1 MALRRFMLSQ
11 HRRRGAHT
19 RTTNRRRRS
28 HFLDK
33 APTHL
38 DFNIQSMA
46 EDMAKAAMVRV
57 HSALPEGARL
67 IAMVHDE
74 FIVEC
79 RQEHAEDVRAL
90 MVETMQTAPEGF
102 NVLMAVEAKI
112 ADNWG
117 GRIKMLL

>member
-1 MALRRFMLSQ
+1 
-11 HRRRGAHT
+11 
-19 RTTNRRRRS
+19 
-28 HFLDK
+28 
-33 APTHL
+33 
-38 DFNIQSMA
+38 
-46 EDMAKAAMVRV
+46 MVRV

-79 RQEHAEDVRAL
+79 RQEQAEDVRTL
-90 MVETMQTAPEGF
+90 MVETMRTAPEGF

-117 GRIKMLL
+117 ERIPECSLPGQFQIAQEAV